1 MMDDCFTFI
10 TEEVHQGVQPRSA
23 LAVDKP
29 DNTCR
34 GTTAVDS
41 GESQTSG
48 SLADAFA
55 DAAAFDESQST
66 DSEEAAVSEEG
77 SAGAEVSRKR
87 KRQSAAASATRRR
100 NRPKVQTEEFRRI
113 PREEFRRIPPEGKHD
128 DLPCVFVQRHGA
140 KRAAFPDAVVLW
152 PQYELHW
159 QGAALPA
166 CQWVIVAPQEYWVK
180 KLVDSTTTSYVR
192 PLARKLCDDSRDVFR
207 KALEDARLQARQH
220 PEPPGA
226 SRCGKPKI
234 ARASSVRRT
243 TVEVSLGEHTVACVN
258 THNKMAMLL
267 DDRTKKM
274 IADLLVDLLKKRV
287 QASTGTDGGSLSSP
301 DGPNAPFFIPP
312 NRAPTH
318 RDKVVWKLGES
329 CWAIRAKVADG
340 SGGATMKSWRL
351 NVDRALDGEKFAEE
365 RIRVGK
371 QAVHEWNEAD
381 LSNAARLK
389 NVE

>member
-41 GESQTSG
+41 GESETSG

-55 DAAAFDESQST
+55 DAAAFDESQSA
-66 DSEEAAVSEEG
+66 DSEEAAVSEED

-100 NRPKVQTEEFRRI
+100 NRPKVQAEM
-113 PREEFRRIPPEGKHD
+113 FRRIPPEGKHD

-166 CQWVIVAPQEYWVK
+166 CQWVIVAPQEYWVR

-192 PLARKLCDDSRDVFR
+192 PLAKKLCDDFRHVFR

-226 SRCGKPKI
+226 SRCGKPKV

-258 THNKMAMLL
+258 THNKMALL
-267 DDRTKKM
+267 SDDRTKKM
-274 IADLLVDLLKKRV
+274 IADLLVDLLKERV

-301 DGPNAPFFIPP
+301 DVPNAPFFIPP

-318 RDKVVWKLGES
+318 RDKVVWRPGES
-329 CWAIRAKVADG
+329 CWAVRAKVADD
-340 SGGATMKSWRL
+340 SGGTKMKSWRL
-351 NVDRALDGEKFAEE
+351 IVDPALDPEKFAEE
-365 RIRVGK
+365 RIRVWK
-371 QAVHEWNEAD
+371 QAVLEWNEAD

>member
-23 LAVDKP
+23 LARDKP
-29 DNTCR
+29 DNTCG

-55 DAAAFDESQST
+55 DAAAFDESQSA
-66 DSEEAAVSEEG
+66 DSEEAAVSEED

-100 NRPKVQTEEFRRI
+100 NRPKVQT
-113 PREEFRRIPPEGKHD
+113 EEFRRIPPEGKHD

-192 PLARKLCDDSRDVFR
+192 PLAKKLCDDFRHVFR
-207 KALEDARLQARQH
+207 KALEAARLAAAREDARSKAK
-220 PEPPGA
+220 PPGA
-226 SRCGKPKI
+226 SPSGKPKV
-234 ARASSVRRT
+234 ARASKVRST
-243 TVEVSLGEHTVACVN
+243 TVQVSLGEHTVVCVN
-258 THNKMAMLL
+258 THHKIALL
-267 DDRTKKM
+267 SDDSTKDM
-274 IADLLVDLLKKRV
+274 IADLLVDMLKERMH
-287 QASTGTDGGSLSSP
+287 ASAGTDGGSLPSADVP
-301 DGPNAPFFIPP
+301 KAPFSIPP
-312 NRAPTH
+312 NPAPNH
-318 RDKVVWKLGES
+318 RDKVWWRPGES
-329 CWAIRAKVADG
+329 CWVVRAKVADG
-340 SGGATMKSWRL
+340 SGGTKMNSWRL
-351 NVDRALDGEKFAEE
+351 TVDKKVEAEKFEEE
-365 RIRVGK
+365 RIRLGR
-371 QAVHEWNEAD
+371 QAVLQWNALD
-381 LSNAARLK
+381 LSSAPRLP

>member
-41 GESQTSG
+41 GESETSG

-55 DAAAFDESQST
+55 DAAAFDESQSA
-66 DSEEAAVSEEG
+66 DSEEAAVSEED

-100 NRPKVQTEEFRRI
+100 NRPKVQTEEFH
-113 PREEFRRIPPEGKHD
+113 RIPPEGKHD
-128 DLPCVFVQRHGA
+128 DLPCVFVQRHDK

-192 PLARKLCDDSRDVFR
+192 PLAKKLCDGFRHVFR

-226 SRCGKPKI
+226 SRCGKPKV

-258 THNKMAMLL
+258 THNKMALL
-267 DDRTKKM
+267 SDDRTKKM
-274 IADLLVDLLKKRV
+274 IADFLVDLLKERV

-301 DGPNAPFFIPP
+301 DVPSAPFFIPP

-318 RDKVVWKLGES
+318 RDKVVWMPGES
-329 CWAIRAKVADG
+329 CWVVRAKVADD
-340 SGGATMKSWRL
+340 SGGTKMKSWRL
-351 NVDRALDGEKFAEE
+351 IVDRALDPEKFAEE